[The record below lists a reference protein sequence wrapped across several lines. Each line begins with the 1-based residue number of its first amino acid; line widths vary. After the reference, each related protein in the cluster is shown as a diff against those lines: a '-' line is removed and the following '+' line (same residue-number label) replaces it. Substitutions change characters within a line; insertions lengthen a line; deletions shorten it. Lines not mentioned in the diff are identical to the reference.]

1 MMTTDRADRI
11 ALLHELLAE
20 RILIFD
26 GAMGTSIQDLRLVE
40 RDFRADILADH
51 PVDLLGNNDML
62 SLTRPDIIAEIHRSF
77 AAAGANLLCT
87 NTFNS
92 TTISQADYDTEH
104 LARKLNVA
112 GARATLGHCQQ
123 SLRSAVGTVLEL
135 LMSLRLVLVLW
146 LAC

>member
-26 GAMGTSIQDLRLVE
+26 GAMGTSIQDLRLAE

-62 SLTRPDIIAEIHRSF
+62 SLTRPDVIAEIHRSF

-92 TTISQADYDTEH
+92 
-104 LARKLNVA
+104 
-112 GARATLGHCQQ
+112 C
-123 SLRSAVGTVLEL
+123 L
-135 LMSLRLVLVLW
+135 LYTSPSPRD
-146 LAC
+146 